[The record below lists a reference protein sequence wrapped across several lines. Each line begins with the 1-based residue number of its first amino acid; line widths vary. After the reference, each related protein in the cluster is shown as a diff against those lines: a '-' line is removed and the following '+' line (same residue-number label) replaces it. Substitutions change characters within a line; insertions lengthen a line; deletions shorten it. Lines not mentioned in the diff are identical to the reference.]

1 MKENLKEPIITSIF
15 PTPVYM
21 TEMDRP
27 FTKQELI
34 FVKEQKKH
42 CDKNAGNIKTKDS
55 YILNRKEFKNIKKF
69 LTKHC
74 KNYLDTVICPK
85 NNIELYI
92 TQSWLNYTEADQY
105 HHKHEHPNSVVSGVL
120 YFDSDFEN
128 DKILFSKSSSTQIKP
143 IVDNTKFNLWN
154 SETWFF
160 SVKTGQLIMFPSS
173 TIHQVETKKGNNT
186 RISLAFNTFYKGTLG
201 SNTALTELIL

>member
-1 MKENLKEPIITSIF
+1 MKEPVINNIF

>member
-1 MKENLKEPIITSIF
+1 MTKKDRVHNIF
-15 PTPVYM
+15 PIPIYT
-21 TEMDRP
+21 TKINRG
-27 FTKQELI
+27 FTKQELQ

-42 CDKNAGNIKTKDS
+42 CLNNESNINTKDN

-69 LTKHC
+69 LDKHC
-74 KNYLDTVICPK
+74 KDYLDTIICPK

-120 YFDSDFEN
+120 YFNSDVKN
-128 DKILFSKSSSTQIKP
+128 DKILFSHSKGYQQISP
-143 IVDNTKFNLWN
+143 EIDNTKFNLWN
-154 SETWFF
+154 SRTWFF
-160 SVKTGQLIMFPSS
+160 AVETGNLFMFPSS
-173 TIHQVETKKGNNT
+173 TTHQVETKQGNNT

-201 SNTALTELIL
+201 SNKELTELIL